1 MLSYVNE
8 SQIDKE
14 LNREMNDIANIIE
27 PGRFIERHYGEKMTD
42 EAVAKEGPTNRAQSR
57 IEESYDAGPP
67 KFLFEELLKD
77 TPTANLGKQL
87 HEHKT
92 EQAFLSTFKEES
104 EPNLAHKV
112 ATDEAT
118 TEDRAI
124 TTRIEEEKSKQQPIV
139 DFWGNDDEE

>member
-57 IEESYDAGPP
+57 IEES
-67 KFLFEELLKD
+67 
-77 TPTANLGKQL
+77 
-87 HEHKT
+87 
-92 EQAFLSTFKEES
+92 
-104 EPNLAHKV
+104 
-112 ATDEAT
+112 
-118 TEDRAI
+118 
-124 TTRIEEEKSKQQPIV
+124 
-139 DFWGNDDEE
+139 